1 MLSAAKHL
9 WSVLLLIASRETSEI
24 ELVRLPDSLA
34 ATRARLNRPCRSPTR
49 SILHFA
55 QNDNRFV
62 VMLAR
67 KTFAWHKTTLSE
79 LT

>member
-34 ATRARLNRPCRSPTR
+34 ATRARLNRPCRSR